1 MKKSFIFSPASLAEL
16 ARLDVARALA
26 EDMGAGD
33 LTAGLIDG
41 SAQARAHVLARESA
55 VICGR
60 PWVEATLFALDP
72 LASIHWFV
80 KDGERC
86 QANQIVFEM
95 SGNARA
101 LLSAERTCLNFL
113 QFLSAVAS
121 KTALYVSHVA
131 GTAAKIVDTRKTIPG
146 LRLAQKYAVLTGGG
160 TNHRT
165 GLYDAV
171 LIKENHI
178 AAAGGITKVFQRAAE
193 VAALADFVEIEVET
207 LAQLNEALRVGVRMV
222 LLDNMSLPTLREAVR
237 MNAGRAVL
245 EISGGVTL
253 DGLRALAETGV
264 DRISIGTLTK
274 DVQAID
280 FSMRFDASTPVL

>member
-1 MKKSFIFSPASLAEL
+1 MKNSFIFSPAALAEL

-86 QANQIVFEM
+86 QANQIVLEM

-121 KTALYVSHVA
+121 KTALYVSYVA
-131 GTAAKIVDTRKTIPG
+131 GTAAKIVDTDNGLLHKLRTLNPGKTFIEAPTSGNSATCKSCAHCPWMAMNG
-146 LRLAQKYAVLTGGG
+146 LAGLA
-160 TNHRT
+160 H
-165 GLYDAV
+165 
-171 LIKENHI
+171 
-178 AAAGGITKVFQRAAE
+178 
-193 VAALADFVEIEVET
+193 
-207 LAQLNEALRVGVRMV
+207 
-222 LLDNMSLPTLREAVR
+222 
-237 MNAGRAVL
+237 VL
-245 EISGGVTL
+245 ELGMNEIHINPAL
-253 DGLRALAETGV
+253 GLRARQPIDRMLAFAAASSVKNAPALVPG
-264 DRISIGTLTK
+264 IG
-274 DVQAID
+274 A
-280 FSMRFDASTPVL
+280 A